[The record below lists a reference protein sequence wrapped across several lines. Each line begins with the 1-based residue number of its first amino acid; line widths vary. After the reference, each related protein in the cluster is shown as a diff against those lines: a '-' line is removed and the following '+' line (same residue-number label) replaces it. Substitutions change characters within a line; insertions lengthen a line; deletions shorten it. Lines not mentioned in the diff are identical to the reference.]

1 MRFWGYRIR
10 RDGVPLAKWQRA
22 GARCEPGE
30 LHLAE
35 RLDASV
41 GRTVRF
47 ASFHLVADDGAYFAQ
62 WPDLLD
68 AQLLAVR
75 SDCIVLAGL
84 ELEPLSGRH
93 LAQSWCLYCRPQDDA

>member
-1 MRFWGYRIR
+1 M
-10 RDGVPLAKWQRA
+10 
-22 GARCEPGE
+22 
-30 LHLAE
+30 
-35 RLDASV
+35 

-47 ASFHLVADDGAYFAQ
+47 ASFHLLGPGGTYQGQ

-75 SDCIVLAGL
+75 SDCIVLAGP

-93 LAQSWCLYCRPQDDA
+93 CAQSWCLYNQPQDETIRGSDPSATAA